1 MKKIGLICLAVV
13 LTLGIAGVGFG
24 WWSETL
30 DIGQNPINTGN
41 VDAIFRQAI
50 SNDDGS
56 VGPRFCIN
64 GYWMESPYVDNG
76 DDGNDPTACQTMGG
90 AVNRIG
96 QNLATTTVTGAHPD
110 GYQNV
115 FTIGT
120 TSAYHNLTVTITG
133 AYPSYYAT
141 IFFNILNAGTVPCK
155 VQSVK
160 LVGVSKS
167 GSPTGS
173 PNLTMV
179 ACTTYY
185 VDADTGN
192 VDTTLDAGDDF
203 SIHLSDDQE
212 TLYDVMGTPFQ
223 TIDTAAGDLCIHVEE
238 GAEENTSYD
247 FTVEIVVVPFNG

>member
-141 IFFNILNAGTVPCK
+141 IFFNILNAGTVRLARLILPW
-155 VQSVK
+155 
-160 LVGVSKS
+160 LPAL
-167 GSPTGS
+167 PT
-173 PNLTMV
+173 T
-179 ACTTYY
+179 
-185 VDADTGN
+185 
-192 VDTTLDAGDDF
+192 
-203 SIHLSDDQE
+203 
-212 TLYDVMGTPFQ
+212 
-223 TIDTAAGDLCIHVEE
+223 
-238 GAEENTSYD
+238 
-247 FTVEIVVVPFNG
+247 

>member
-41 VDAIFRQAI
+41 LDAIFRQAV

-56 VGPRFCIN
+56 VCPRFCID
-64 GYWMESPYVDNG
+64 GYWLANVDTG
-76 DDGNDPTACQTMGG
+76 DNDDDPTACQTMGV
-90 AVNRIG
+90 AVGRTANI
-96 QNLATTTVTGAHPD
+96 ATTTVTGAHPQ
-110 GYQNV
+110 GSQNT
-115 FTIGT
+115 FNIGT
-120 TSAYHNLTVTITG
+120 TSQYQKLTVTMSNV
-133 AYPSYYAT
+133 YPCYYAT

-155 VQSVK
+155 VKSVK
-160 LVGVSKS
+160 LVEVSVG

-173 PNLTMV
+173 PNLDMV
-179 ACTTYY
+179 VCTTYY

-203 SIHLSDDQE
+203 SIHLSDDKN

-223 TIDTAAGDLCIHVEE
+223 AIDTAAGDLCIHVEE
-238 GAEENTSYD
+238 GAEENAIYD
-247 FTVEIVVVPFNG
+247 FTVEIAVVPFNG